1 MSWLS
6 RLEVGMQVYAT
17 DGLLGSVASIPR
29 VDLGDPSAPAEVI
42 VLASADN
49 AGPGVEEFRRV
60 SRGMIERVEP
70 HAVYLNEARSD
81 VPAASAAVSA
91 AHRRLRAGEQHLQIP
106 IVEEEVQVDT
116 RVVELGHVTV
126 QKKVDEFL
134 DERAVSLRHQQ
145 VEVDRVPVD
154 RIIDEMIE
162 PYLDGDVYVV
172 PVIEE
177 EIVITRRLRLKE
189 ELRVQRTVGHHEEA
203 VQVPYRRERVV
214 VTEHWYDDDRPA
226 VTPAGPDDEVTVVQP
241 RQMPADT

>member
-6 RLEVGMQVYAT
+6 RLEVGMQVVAT
-17 DGLLGSVASIPR
+17 DGLLGSVASVPR

-42 VLASADN
+42 VLASLDN

-60 SRGMIERVEP
+60 SREMIERVEP
-70 HAVYLNEARSD
+70 NAVYLNATRAE

-91 AHRRLRAGEQHLQIP
+91 AHRRLRSGEQRLEIP
-106 IVEEEVQVDT
+106 LVEEQVQVET

-126 QKKVDEFL
+126 QKRVDEFL
-134 DERAVSLRHQQ
+134 DERTVPLRHQQ
-145 VEVDRVPVD
+145 VEVERVPID
-154 RIIDEMIE
+154 RIIDEVIE

-189 ELRVQRTVGHHEEA
+189 ELRVQRTVGHHEQT
-203 VQVPYRRERVV
+203 VQVPFRRERVV
-214 VTEHWYDDDRPA
+214 VTENWYDGSRPA
-226 VTPAGPDDEVTVVQP
+226 VAADDDATIVQP
-241 RQMPADT
+241 RQPIVDG